1 MTTTTSQASRIGRP
15 RAASSRWTALAALLF
30 GFVLAVQSAAGQETL
45 TGTVTNSA
53 TGQNLLGA
61 RVVLKGTGREVFTDS
76 MGVYRF
82 PDVAPGSVI
91 VSVSYTGLNPMDTP
105 VLVTA
110 GGRNR
115 ADVGL
120 TADIYRL
127 DKFVVAGEREGNA
140 QAITLQRQ
148 SSGVKSIV
156 SADAFGTLAGNPA
169 ELVSRLPGVE
179 GVACDG
185 DTRYI
190 RMRGLSQELNTITMD
205 GNRLADAG
213 SAGTSR
219 SYQFQQISSDSI
231 ERMEVVKS
239 PTPDMDGDSIGGN
252 VNLVSKSAFDS
263 SPERR
268 IRGSFGAI
276 WRPFDPRETRAP
288 RNYSLSYSEVFGG
301 KIGVSINAAYRV
313 HNTPQDTIV
322 QAHQQLPNDVAGPAY
337 TYSAQ
342 LVDFRN
348 ERART
353 GAGVKLDYKL
363 SDNIRF
369 YLNTTS
375 NKIVEHEN
383 DRYTTFATGQ
393 AIATRDAAGNL
404 TGTGGIIPG
413 YTDRFTAIRPVTSST
428 VNIQTRNQYKDGKTV
443 TLQIGGVHRYRNLDL
458 DYDAYKSDSKTN
470 YAGQRLLDYTA
481 RGIGFTIDTRDR
493 WEYPIVT
500 QTDGPDITK
509 LESYTENNYSIARNV
524 GWDGYR
530 GAALNV
536 KKQFETAVPTH
547 IKTGLRWREQTRRNE
562 MHPWTG
568 SYVGPDGVRGV
579 NPATGINDDNLA
591 QFGQAG
597 PGRFFNDYI
606 KYPAL
611 PHPAFPGRG
620 NNLIDDAIEK
630 TPQYF
635 AQNIAANIQSEL
647 TGNTKFK
654 EEVSAFYLMGNMA
667 LGKLSVLGGFRV
679 ETTKTWGEA
688 ALQAISA
695 AERARRAAFVG
706 PLTNDEI
713 RRRNI
718 AEFGG
723 RQIRFGEYRDLLP
736 GLHFKFSP
744 FPALVTRA
752 SYATNIGRPSVGQLL
767 PRTNVN
773 YDNQTVSSSN
783 PSLKPQT
790 ANNFDATAE
799 YYFEPAGVVSAGVF
813 LKEIK
818 RFIYTAGGAV
828 IPAGQDNG
836 FDGEYAGFT
845 YTTQHNGGFA
855 KVKGLELNYSQQFTF
870 LPGFWSGFGAF
881 ANVTVMRAEGN
892 YGAGSAIALAP
903 NPKVA
908 GFNPR
913 TGNAGVSYI
922 KGKVSVRLQANHRGQ
937 YLTSF
942 NTNVSRM
949 VYARKRTALDLKTVY
964 YISKQYNVYLDVNN
978 VLSEPDRGTLIGG
991 RPGANQVLTP
1001 QFYFGLNTR
1010 L

>member
-1 MTTTTSQASRIGRP
+1 MTTPTSARRDLLSASWTTLVLLLLCLGLTAHSAS
-15 RAASSRWTALAALLF
+15 A
-30 GFVLAVQSAAGQETL
+30 ETV

-53 TGQNLLGA
+53 TGQNLEGA
-61 RVVLKGTGREVFTDS
+61 RVVIKGTNREVFTDR
-76 MGVYRF
+76 MGIYRL
-82 PDVAPGSVI
+82 PDVAPGNVI
-91 VSVSYTGLNPMDTP
+91 VSVSYTGLTTMDIPVEVTP
-105 VLVTA
+105 
-110 GGRNR
+110 GGRNV
-115 ADVGL
+115 ADAGL
-120 TADIYRL
+120 TAGIYTL

-140 QAITLQRQ
+140 RAITLQRNSDGLKSVV
-148 SSGVKSIV
+148 SS
-156 SADAFGTLAGNPA
+156 DAFGTLAGNPA

-288 RNYSLSYSEVFGG
+288 RNYSISYSEVFGG
-301 KIGVSINAAYRV
+301 KLGVSVNAAYRV

-322 QAHQQLPNDVAGPAY
+322 QAHQQLPNDVSGPAY

-363 SDNIRF
+363 SQTVRF
-369 YLNTTS
+369 YLNTTM

-383 DRYTTFATGQ
+383 DHYTTYQTGQ
-393 AIATRDAAGNL
+393 TIATRDAAGNF

-413 YTDRFTAIRPVTSST
+413 YTDRFTAIRPVPSST
-428 VNIQTRNQYKDGKTV
+428 VNLSSRNQYKDGKTV
-443 TLQIGGVHRYRNLDL
+443 TIQIGGVHRYRKLDL
-458 DYDAYKSDSKTN
+458 DYDTYKSDSKTN

-481 RGIGFTIDTRDR
+481 SGIGFTIDTRDR
-493 WEYPIVT
+493 WEFPIVT

-509 LESYTENNYSIARNV
+509 LSSYTANNYSIARNV

-530 GAALNV
+530 GAALNL
-536 KKQFETAVPTH
+536 KKQFETVVPTY
-547 IKTGLRWREQTRRNE
+547 IKTGVRWREQTRRNE
-562 MHPWTG
+562 MHPWSG
-568 SYVGPDGVRGV
+568 SYVGPDRVMGV

-591 QFGQAG
+591 QFGQAP
-597 PGRFFNDYI
+597 PGRFHNDYI

-611 PHPAFPGRG
+611 PFPAYPGRG
-620 NNLIDDAIEK
+620 NNLIDDAIAN

-635 AQNIAANIQSEL
+635 LQNIAANIQSEL
-647 TGNTKFK
+647 TGNTRFK
-654 EEVSAFYLMGNMA
+654 EDVRAYYVMGNVA
-667 LGKLSVLGGFRV
+667 LGRLSILGGVRV
-679 ETTKTWGEA
+679 ESTKTRAEG
-688 ALQAISA
+688 ALQAISP
-695 AERARRAAFVG
+695 EEKARRAAITG
-706 PLTNDEI
+706 TLTDDEI

-718 AEFGG
+718 AEFSG
-723 RQIRFGEYRDLLP
+723 RQIRTGEYRDVLP
-736 GLHFKFSP
+736 GLHFKYSP
-744 FPALVTRA
+744 IPSIVTRA
-752 SYATNIGRPSVGQLL
+752 SYATNIGRPSIGTLV
-767 PRTNVN
+767 PRTSVN
-773 YDNQTVSSSN
+773 YDTQTVSSSN

-790 ANNFDATAE
+790 SNNFDVTAE
-799 YYFEPAGVVSAGVF
+799 YYFEPSGVLSAGVF

-818 RFIYTAGGAV
+818 RFIYNGPATV
-828 IPAGQDNG
+828 IGTGPDNG
-836 FDGEYAGFT
+836 FDGEYAG
-845 YTTQHNGGFA
+845 YTFSTQYNGGFA

-892 YGAGSAIALAP
+892 YGAGSAISLAP

-913 TGNAGVSYI
+913 TGNAGISYI
-922 KGKVSVRLQANHRGQ
+922 KGKVSVRVQVNHRGQ
-937 YLTSF
+937 YLTSY
-942 NTNVSRM
+942 NTNASRM
-949 VYARKRTALDLKTVY
+949 VYAMKRTAVDLKTVY

-978 VLSEPDRGTLIGG
+978 VLMEPDRGTIIGG
-991 RPGANQVLTP
+991 RPGAYQVLTP
-1001 QFYFGLNTR
+1001 QFYFGINAR